1 MKIVAWNYRYT
12 RPKQHSFLWIIRKN
26 FSFGFICCLLLILTG
41 CGRNQADADWPVYG
55 GSNGRMHYSSLSQ
68 IDTNNVGD
76 LEVAW
81 TYQTGDATRGS
92 QIQANPLV
100 VDRVLYG
107 ISPQLKLFALDAENG
122 KEKWTFSPSDAIDST
137 EALIGQHGMNACR
150 GLALYRDERNG
161 HKLYYTVGSFLYCLN
176 AKTGMLEKE
185 FGKGGRVSLH
195 EGLDVDRD
203 IRHLRVTSTSPGIV
217 YNDLLIM
224 GSSLNE
230 EEEAAPGHIRAYD
243 VHTGKIR
250 WIFHSIPH
258 PGEEGYETWSDS
270 QAYKNK
276 GGANAWGGF
285 SLDEKRGIVFAST
298 GTANPD
304 FYGGRRQ
311 GNNLYANS
319 VLALDAATGKKKWH
333 FQTVHHD
340 LWDWDLP
347 MPPALVT
354 ITKDGKQRDV
364 AVQLTKQGFVFV
376 LDRETGEPVY
386 PVTERQVPVQ
396 SDLEGE
402 KLSPT
407 QPFPVAIAP
416 FIRQELRVEDINT
429 LLPDSSYQDLV
440 RRFNQYAHG
449 SIYTPPSLRGTIV
462 MALNGG
468 AEWGGPSVDPE
479 SGILYINANEMP
491 WIVAMKE
498 NVQEKNLFQNVSNL
512 EAGKSLYVKNCRAC
526 HGEDLKGGGL
536 APSLKLLEHRM
547 DETVFRQIVKEG
559 RRMMPSFNRLSESE
573 LNALSSYLLSAREKQ
588 QQRFVPPPAKEDSVY
603 KSRYIPLGYQQFL
616 SREGYPAIAPP
627 WGTLSALD
635 LKTGKYLWQKPFG
648 ETEVGKNLKVET
660 GSMNY
665 GGSVVTAGGLLFI
678 AATPDEKF
686 RAYHKSTGKLLF
698 ETQLPA
704 AAYATPAVY
713 SIDGVQFITLACG
726 GGRAKGKSGDYY
738 VTFRL
743 KQAVEKK

>member
-1 MKIVAWNYRYT
+1 MQY
-12 RPKQHSFLWIIRKN
+12 
-26 FSFGFICCLLLILTG
+26 FICCMVLSSTG
-41 CGRNQADADWPVYG
+41 CRQRQADEEWAVYG

-68 IDTNNVGD
+68 IDTSNVKN

-81 TYQTGDATRGS
+81 TYRTGDAGKGS
-92 QIQANPLV
+92 QMQANPLV
-100 VDRVLYG
+100 VDGVLYG
-107 ISPQLKLFALDAENG
+107 VSPQLRLFAVDARNG
-122 KEKWTFSPSDAIDST
+122 NGKWTFDPADTVDSAET
-137 EALIGQHGMNACR
+137 LIGRSGMNACR
-150 GLALYRDERNG
+150 GMALYRDKKNG
-161 HKLYYTVGSFLYCLN
+161 HKLYYTAGSFLYCIN
-176 AKTGMLEKE
+176 ANTGALEKN
-185 FGKGGRVSLH
+185 FGKGGRVLLH

-217 YNDLLIM
+217 YKDLLIM

-258 PGEEGYETWSDS
+258 PGEEGYETWSDPN
-270 QAYKNK
+270 AYRTR
-276 GGANAWGGF
+276 GGANTWGGF

-304 FYGGRRQ
+304 FYGGKRT
-311 GNNLYANS
+311 GDNLYANS
-319 VLALDAATGKKKWH
+319 VLAIDAATGKKKWH

-354 ITKDGKQRDV
+354 ITKDGKQHDV

-376 LDRETGEPVY
+376 LDRETGVPVY
-386 PVTERQVPVQ
+386 PVVERPVPAH
-396 SDLEGE
+396 SELMGE
-402 KLSPT
+402 QLSPT
-407 QPFPVAIAP
+407 QPFPTAIAP
-416 FIRQELRVEDINT
+416 FIRQELRLADLNRY
-429 LLPDSSYQDLV
+429 LPDSSYRDLV
-440 RRFNQYAHG
+440 RRFTQYANG
-449 SIYTPPSLRGTIV
+449 EIYTPPSLRGTIV

-468 AEWGGPSVDPE
+468 AEWAGPSVDPK

-491 WIVAMKE
+491 WIVALKE
-498 NVQEKNLFQNVSNL
+498 NAPERKPPGNVNNL
-512 EAGKSLYVKNCRAC
+512 EAGKMLYAKNCRAC
-526 HGEDLKGGGL
+526 HGADLKGGGL
-536 APSLKLLEHRM
+536 APPLESLEYRM
-547 DETVFRQIVKEG
+547 DETIFKQVVKGG

-573 LNALSSYLLSAREKQ
+573 LNALSSYLLSLKQ
-588 QQRFVPPPAKEDSVY
+588 RQKEHFVPPATQEDTLY
-603 KSRYIPLGYQQFL
+603 KSRYVPLGYQQFL
-616 SREGYPAIAPP
+616 SKEGHPAIAPP

-635 LKTGKYLWQKPFG
+635 LKTGKYLWQRPFG
-648 ETEVGKNLKVET
+648 ETEVGKNLQIET

-686 RAYHKSTGKLLF
+686 RAYHKTTGKLLF

-713 SIDGVQFITLACG
+713 SIDGEQFITLACG

-743 KQAVEKK
+743 KQATGKKLFSFLPTQNR